1 MSAASRMMVG
11 LIVFT
16 AIGFA
21 QLLGISRGFWCDCLG
36 APKLVAAASCLA
48 AECHPEHDHDHS
60 HGCAAVAAG
69 HDESG
74 DRHGCSSGSGCSGC
88 DHEHD
93 HEHHEVRDSLK
104 GAAVA
109 GALSVPAPTVYDLPP
124 SPQLASFRVG
134 VSADMRLER
143 PGCRP
148 DGGPPALHLVVRTV
162 VMRI

>member
-1 MSAASRMMVG
+1 MMVG

-21 QLLGISRGFWCDCLG
+21 QLVGISRGFWCDCLG

-60 HGCAAVAAG
+60 HGCAAVAAV

-74 DRHGCSSGSGCSGC
+74 DRHGCSSGSGC
-88 DHEHD
+88 D

-104 GAAVA
+104 GAALA
-109 GALSVPAPTVYDLPP
+109 GPLSVPAPTVYDLPP

-148 DGGPPALHLVVRTV
+148 DGGSPALHLVVRTV

>member
-1 MSAASRMMVG
+1 MVG

-21 QLLGISRGFWCDCLG
+21 QLVGISRGFWCDCLG

-48 AECHPEHDHDHS
+48 AECHPDHDHD
-60 HGCAAVAAG
+60 HGCAAVAAV
-69 HDESG
+69 HDECG
-74 DRHGCSSGSGCSGC
+74 DRDGGSGGTGCSGGSGC
-88 DHEHD
+88 DHDHE

-109 GALSVPAPTVYDLPP
+109 GVLSVPAPTVYDLPP
-124 SPQLASFRVG
+124 SLQLASFRLG
-134 VSADMRLER
+134 VSADMWMV
-143 PGCRP
+143 RP
-148 DGGPPALHLVVRTV
+148 DCRTDSGPPAPHAAVRTV

>member
-1 MSAASRMMVG
+1 MMVG

-21 QLLGISRGFWCDCLG
+21 QLVGISRGFWCDCLG

-48 AECHPEHDHDHS
+48 AECHPEHGHDHS
-60 HGCAAVAAG
+60 HGCAAVAAV
-69 HDESG
+69 HDVGG
-74 DRHGCSSGSGCSGC
+74 DRQGSSGCGGC
-88 DHEHD
+88 DHDHD

>member
-1 MSAASRMMVG
+1 MMVG

-21 QLLGISRGFWCDCLG
+21 QLVGISRGFWCDCLG

-48 AECHPEHDHDHS
+48 AECHPEHDH
-60 HGCAAVAAG
+60 GCASELAV
-69 HDESG
+69 HDVSG
-74 DRHGCSSGSGCSGC
+74 DRQGSSSGSGCSGC
-88 DHEHD
+88 DHDHDHEHD

-124 SPQLASFRVG
+124 SLQLASFRVG
-134 VSADMRLER
+134 VSSDMRLER

>member
-1 MSAASRMMVG
+1 MVG

-21 QLLGISRGFWCDCLG
+21 QLVGISRGFWCDCLG
-36 APKLVAAASCLA
+36 APKLVTAASCLA
-48 AECHPEHDHDHS
+48 AECHPDHGHDHDHD
-60 HGCAAVAAG
+60 CASEVAV
-69 HDESG
+69 HDVSG
-74 DRHGCSSGSGCSGC
+74 DCQGSTSGSGCSGC
-88 DHEHD
+88 DHEHDHD

-104 GAAVA
+104 GAAVV

-124 SPQLASFRVG
+124 SLQLASFRVG
-134 VSADMRLER
+134 ASADMWLER

-148 DGGPPALHLVVRTV
+148 DGGPPAPHLVIRTV

>member
-1 MSAASRMMVG
+1 MSAASRIIVG

-21 QLLGISRGFWCDCLG
+21 QLVGISRGFWCDCLG

-48 AECHPEHDHDHS
+48 AECHPTHDHDHD
-60 HGCAAVAAG
+60 HGCAELAVT
-69 HDESG
+69 HDECG
-74 DRHGCSSGSGCSGC
+74 DRDGGSGGSGC
-88 DHEHD
+88 DHD

-109 GALSVPAPTVYDLPP
+109 GVLSVPAPTVYDLPP
-124 SPQLASFRVG
+124 SLQLASFRLG
-134 VSADMRLER
+134 VSADMWVVR
-143 PGCRP
+143 PGCRT
-148 DGGPPALHLVVRTV
+148 DSGPPAPHAVVRTV

>member
-1 MSAASRMMVG
+1 MFAASRMMVG

-21 QLLGISRGFWCDCLG
+21 QLVGISRGFWCDCLG

-48 AECHPEHDHDHS
+48 AECHPDHGHDHD
-60 HGCAAVAAG
+60 HGCAAVAVV

-74 DRHGCSSGSGCSGC
+74 DRHGGSSGSGC
-88 DHEHD
+88 DHD

-124 SPQLASFRVG
+124 SLQLASFRVG
-134 VSADMRLER
+134 ASADMWLGR
-143 PGCRP
+143 PGYRS

>member
-1 MSAASRMMVG
+1 MVG

-21 QLLGISRGFWCDCLG
+21 QLVGISRGFWCDCLG

-48 AECHPEHDHDHS
+48 AECHPEHEHGHDHDHGGAS
-60 HGCAAVAAG
+60 EVAV

-74 DRHGCSSGSGCSGC
+74 DCQGGRSGSVCSGC
-88 DHEHD
+88 DHEH

-124 SPQLASFRVG
+124 SLQLASFRVG
-134 VSADMRLER
+134 ASADMWLGR
-143 PGCRP
+143 PGYRS

>member
-60 HGCAAVAAG
+60 HGCAAVAAV

-74 DRHGCSSGSGCSGC
+74 DRQGSSGCSGC

-104 GAAVA
+104 GAAVV

-124 SPQLASFRVG
+124 CGSIG
-134 VSADMRLER
+134 
-143 PGCRP
+143 
-148 DGGPPALHLVVRTV
+148 
-162 VMRI
+162 

>member
-21 QLLGISRGFWCDCLG
+21 QLVGFSRGFWCDCLG

-48 AECHPEHDHDHS
+48 AECHPEHDHDHDHS
-60 HGCAAVAAG
+60 HGGAVVAAV
-69 HDESG
+69 HDERG
-74 DRHGCSSGSGCSGC
+74 DRQDSTRGSGCSGC
-88 DHEHD
+88 DHDHD
-93 HEHHEVRDSLK
+93 HHEVRDSLK

-148 DGGPPALHLVVRTV
+148 DGGPPTPHLVVSTV

>member
-1 MSAASRMMVG
+1 MVG

-21 QLLGISRGFWCDCLG
+21 QLVGISRGFWCDCLG
-36 APKLVAAASCLA
+36 APKLVTAASCLA
-48 AECHPEHDHDHS
+48 AECHPEHEYDHS
-60 HGCAAVAAG
+60 HGCAAVAAV
-69 HDESG
+69 HDVSG
-74 DRHGCSSGSGCSGC
+74 DRQGSSGCSGC
-88 DHEHD
+88 DHD

-104 GAAVA
+104 GAAVV

-124 SPQLASFRVG
+124 SLQLASFRVG
-134 VSADMRLER
+134 ASADMWLER

-148 DGGPPALHLVVRTV
+148 DGGPPAPHLVIRTV

>member
-1 MSAASRMMVG
+1 MMVG

-21 QLLGISRGFWCDCLG
+21 QLVGISRGFWCDCLG

-60 HGCAAVAAG
+60 HGCAAVAAV
-69 HDESG
+69 HDVGG
-74 DRHGCSSGSGCSGC
+74 DRQGSSGCGGC
-88 DHEHD
+88 DHDHD

>member
-1 MSAASRMMVG
+1 MPAASRIIVG

-21 QLLGISRGFWCDCLG
+21 QLVGISRGFWCDCLG

-48 AECHPEHDHDHS
+48 AECHPAHDHDHD
-60 HGCAAVAAG
+60 HGCAELAVV
-69 HDESG
+69 HDECG
-74 DRHGCSSGSGCSGC
+74 DRNGGSGGSGC
-88 DHEHD
+88 DHD

-109 GALSVPAPTVYDLPP
+109 GVLSVPAPTVYDLPP
-124 SPQLASFRVG
+124 SLQLASFRLG
-134 VSADMRLER
+134 VSADKWVVR
-143 PGCRP
+143 PGFRT
-148 DGGPPALHLVVRTV
+148 DSGPPAPHAAVRTV

>member
-1 MSAASRMMVG
+1 MSAASRIIVG

-21 QLLGISRGFWCDCLG
+21 QLVGISRGFWCDCLG

-48 AECHPEHDHDHS
+48 AECHPTHDHDHD
-60 HGCAAVAAG
+60 HGCAELAVT
-69 HDESG
+69 HDGCG
-74 DRHGCSSGSGCSGC
+74 DRDGGSGCSGC
-88 DHEHD
+88 DHD

-109 GALSVPAPTVYDLPP
+109 GVLSVPAPTVYDLPP
-124 SPQLASFRVG
+124 SLQLASFRLG
-134 VSADMRLER
+134 VSADMWVVR
-143 PGCRP
+143 PGCRT
-148 DGGPPALHLVVRTV
+148 DSGPPAPHAVVRTV

>member
-1 MSAASRMMVG
+1 MVG

-36 APKLVAAASCLA
+36 APKLVAAASGLA

-60 HGCAAVAAG
+60 HSCAAVAAV

-74 DRHGCSSGSGCSGC
+74 DRQGSNGCSGC

>member
-1 MSAASRMMVG
+1 MSAASRMMGG

-21 QLLGISRGFWCDCLG
+21 QLVGISRGFWCDCLG

-60 HGCAAVAAG
+60 HGCAAVAAV
-69 HDESG
+69 HDVGG
-74 DRHGCSSGSGCSGC
+74 DRQGSSSGSGC

-93 HEHHEVRDSLK
+93 HEHEHHEVRDSLK